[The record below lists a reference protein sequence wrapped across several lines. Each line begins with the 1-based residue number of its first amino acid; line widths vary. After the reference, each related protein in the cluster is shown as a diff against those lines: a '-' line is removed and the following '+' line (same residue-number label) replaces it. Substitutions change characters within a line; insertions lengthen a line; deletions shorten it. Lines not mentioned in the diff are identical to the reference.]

1 MTKVKIVPLYSE
13 PLTCSLNSE
22 LLLLLAMLLS
32 SSFGEAI
39 LLGEKQLNHLPFC
52 ALSTELVTKFRQG
65 SVMIPKDMQGIA
77 STSLL
82 VV

>member
-1 MTKVKIVPLYSE
+1 MTKAKIVPLYSA
-13 PLTCSLNSE
+13 PLTRSLNSE

-32 SSFGEAI
+32 SSFAEAN

-52 ALSTELVTKFRQG
+52 VLSTELVTKFWQS
-65 SVMIPKDMQGIA
+65 SVMIPKDMQGTA

>member
-1 MTKVKIVPLYSE
+1 MTKVKIVPLYSA

-52 ALSTELVTKFRQG
+52 ALSTELVTKFRQS